1 MYICTY
7 VKSKLNPSPLL
18 MQWTS
23 NYYRIVY
30 YLVRSPALVFISAIG
45 EIASAYVT
53 IAVSNRVKR
62 MRNGNLN

>member
-1 MYICTY
+1 MYICEEQTQ
-7 VKSKLNPSPLL
+7 NPPLL

>member
-1 MYICTY
+1 MCICEEQTQ
-7 VKSKLNPSPLL
+7 PPPLL
-18 MQWTS
+18 MQWIG